1 MNQFKWVL
9 KYMENKKYHY
19 FIGILMAIFSSIL
32 FIIYPMISQQ
42 IVDDVLIGKI
52 NEFGQTIHYVEK
64 LPSLLLLII
73 LAQLLRSLNQYGM
86 IVLMDNVSQE
96 LVQKLRLDLYRRIS
110 DQGIAFYTKFNT
122 GDLMTRLTVD
132 VDMIR
137 HGIAWMSYNIVAS
150 FTMFLFS
157 MMYFFTI
164 HVKLTLALLIL
175 SPFVLLAS
183 YFYCKTVY
191 PYYEALREKLAGL
204 NTIAQENITA
214 NKLVRAFSREDYEN
228 EKFEKWNNGYRQE
241 NLNTNKQWI
250 KFYPYVEGFSQGMVI
265 LILVLGGLF
274 IINGSMTMGQL
285 AAFSLLSWGV
295 SAPMKEL
302 GMYLNELQNFQV
314 STQKVIEIYEE
325 KNTITSPENRHKAD
339 GRLKGDIEFCN
350 VCFKYDDEPK
360 RHALHNINWTIKQG
374 STVGIIGV
382 TGSGKTTLINTIV
395 RLLDVS
401 EGNVKLDGIDVRE
414 WDLQN
419 LRSHIGVSTQEVLL
433 YSDTIDANIT
443 YGKPK
448 LNRNNISE
456 FVQLAGAQFISRLAL
471 GIETVIGERG
481 TGLSGGQK
489 QRIAL
494 ARALATEPSILIL
507 DDTTS
512 AVDLK
517 TEKYIQDSLN
527 KLPFECTKIII
538 AQRVTSIQNADQIII
553 LQDGEIIGKGTHD
566 ELLKTNDYYSKI
578 CELQGIGV
586 SI

>member
-1 MNQFKWVL
+1 MKQFKWVL
-9 KYMENKKYHY
+9 KYMDSKRWIY
-19 FIGILMAIFSSIL
+19 FVGISMAVLSSIL
-32 FIIYPMISQQ
+32 YIIYPMISQQ
-42 IVDDVLIGKI
+42 IVDEVLIGQT
-52 NEFGQTIHYVEK
+52 NEFGETVHAVET
-64 LPSLLLLII
+64 LPMLLALIV
-73 LAQLLRSLNQYGM
+73 LAQIVRSLNQYGM
-86 IVLMDNVSQE
+86 IVLMDKVSQD
-96 LVQKLRLDLYRRIS
+96 LIQKLRLDLYRKIS

-157 MMYFFTI
+157 MIYFFTI
-164 HVKLTLALLIL
+164 HAQLTLALLVI
-175 SPFVLLAS
+175 SPFVLFAS

-191 PYYEALREKLAGL
+191 PYYQALREKLAGL
-204 NTIAQENITA
+204 NTVAQENITA

-250 KFYPYVEGFSQGMVI
+250 KFYPYVEGFSQGMVGLI
-265 LILVLGGLF
+265 LILGGMF
-274 IINGSMTMGQL
+274 IIQGNMTMGEL

-314 STQKVIEIYEE
+314 STQKIIEIYEE
-325 KNTITSPENRHKAD
+325 KNTIVSPENGYKVK
-339 GRLKGDIEFCN
+339 GGLKGDIEFCG
-350 VCFKYDDEPK
+350 VSFKYDDEPEK
-360 RHALHNINWTIKQG
+360 HALKNIDWKIKQG
-374 STVGIIGV
+374 STVAIMGV

-395 RLLDVS
+395 RLIDVTDGS
-401 EGNVKLDGIDVRE
+401 VKLDGVDVRA

-433 YSDTIDANIT
+433 YSDTIDANIA

-448 LNRNNISE
+448 LSRNNISE
-456 FVQLAGAQFISRLAL
+456 FVQLAAAQFISRLAL
-471 GIETVIGERG
+471 GMETVIGERG

-512 AVDLK
+512 AVDVK
-517 TEKYIQDSLN
+517 TEKYIQESLKN
-527 KLPFECTKIII
+527 LPFECTKIII
-538 AQRVTSIQNADQIII
+538 AQRISSVENADQIIV
-553 LQDGEIIGKGTHD
+553 LQNGEIVGNGTHS
-566 ELLKTNDYYSKI
+566 ELLATNKYYSKI
-578 CELQGIGV
+578 CELQGVEV
-586 SI
+586 SR